1 MLSYISVK
9 NFAIIE
15 NIEVSFKRGMT
26 SLTGETGAGKSLLI
40 DAIGLLLG
48 DRATSNVVR
57 IGADKAVVEGIFHYR
72 NSKIDE
78 ILKDLE
84 IEADDHELHIKRQ
97 ITQSN
102 NNVIK
107 INNTIVPLRELKK
120 IANILADI
128 HTQDDTHRLINTET
142 YLDIIDGFH
151 EDRIES
157 LLLEYNESLK
167 TYKEDLKEYNRLL
180 NSSNDL
186 NEKLDLYRYQKKEIE
201 SYQLNELEED
211 ELKHHISAMKNFDLI
226 FRTIGDVVNM
236 IEQVNAIDVIYDA
249 TKELDSIV
257 EVKEDVRNIK
267 ERMNSSYFELDDC
280 FQELKDIQD
289 NLDFD
294 PYVLERNENRLN
306 ELDSIKRKYRKSI
319 PEIIDYLD
327 EITKDLNNIEHYD
340 DVINDQLKQVENSY
354 LSVVNSSKKIT
365 KLRKET
371 ALFIQKELLL
381 ILNDLELPNTRFEVM
396 FKEVLFENALN
407 GSVFHETG
415 VDEVEFML
423 STNIGEPLKSL
434 SSSASGG
441 EMSRIMLGFKNLLA
455 RSLDLSLIIFDEIDT
470 GVSGFV
476 AHQVAKKMLEISND
490 TQVLCITHIPQVAS
504 ISNYQLNLYKDVKDG
519 RTTSHIKELNHDER
533 VTEIAKM
540 ISGDI
545 VSSASIE
552 SAKELLDK

>member
-340 DVINDQLKQVENSY
+340 DVIND
-354 LSVVNSSKKIT
+354 T
-365 KLRKET
+365 
-371 ALFIQKELLL
+371 
-381 ILNDLELPNTRFEVM
+381 
-396 FKEVLFENALN
+396 
-407 GSVFHETG
+407 
-415 VDEVEFML
+415 
-423 STNIGEPLKSL
+423 
-434 SSSASGG
+434 
-441 EMSRIMLGFKNLLA
+441 
-455 RSLDLSLIIFDEIDT
+455 
-470 GVSGFV
+470 
-476 AHQVAKKMLEISND
+476 
-490 TQVLCITHIPQVAS
+490 
-504 ISNYQLNLYKDVKDG
+504 
-519 RTTSHIKELNHDER
+519 
-533 VTEIAKM
+533 
-540 ISGDI
+540 
-545 VSSASIE
+545 
-552 SAKELLDK
+552 